1 MQRGK
6 LQRHMWGIKEIGD
19 STPELLIHSSQIIP
33 TSRPKGTR
41 ERLQELEKRE
51 STKSFESNSDP
62 N

>member
-1 MQRGK
+1 
-6 LQRHMWGIKEIGD
+6 MWGIKEIGD